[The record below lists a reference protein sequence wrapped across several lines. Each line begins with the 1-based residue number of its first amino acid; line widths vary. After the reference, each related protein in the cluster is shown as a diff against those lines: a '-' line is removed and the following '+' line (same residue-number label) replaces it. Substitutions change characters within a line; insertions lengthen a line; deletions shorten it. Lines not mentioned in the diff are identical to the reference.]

1 MKRAALLFAAVLAML
16 PRTSPAQGPQ
26 NTPPVQPQTPGA
38 AQQCLACHGARGE
51 GNPAGGFPRI
61 AAQSQYYIAKQL
73 DSYANGTRLN
83 AIMQPI
89 ATGLSREDRDAVAAY
104 YAQID
109 APVANAPTKDATQS
123 QPPSRGHI
131 LASTGDNDRRIPA
144 CINCHGPGGIGE
156 PPVYPYIAGL
166 DANYMTATLN
176 AWKNGARK
184 NDGGQQMATIAAALS
199 AEDIAAVTQYYAALP
214 PPKPAPTTIVQAPAA
229 GTKRAP
235 GATPSSSESAGPRS
249 DKSVGT
255 EQGAPTSGGSQG
267 PGGSGES
274 KTNKSGNTKG
284 GG

>member
-16 PRTSPAQGPQ
+16 PRTGHAQGPQ
-26 NTPPVQPQTPGA
+26 NTQPAQAQAPGA
-38 AQQCLACHGARGE
+38 AQQCVACQGARGE

-73 DSYANGTRLN
+73 ESYANGTRQN
-83 AIMQPI
+83 AIMEPI
-89 ATGLSREDRDAVAAY
+89 AKGLSREDRDAVAAY
-104 YAQID
+104 YARID
-109 APVANAPTKDATQS
+109 APAANAPSKDATQS
-123 QPPSRGHI
+123 QPPGRGQV

-156 PPVYPYIAGL
+156 PPVYPYLAGL
-166 DANYMTATLN
+166 DTNYMTATLN

-184 NDGGQQMATIAAALS
+184 NDGGQQMTTIAAALS
-199 AEDIAAVTQYYAALP
+199 AEDIAAVTQYYATLP
-214 PPKPAPTTIVQAPAA
+214 PPKPMPVTIVQAPAA
-229 GTKRAP
+229 GRKPAP
-235 GATPSSSESAGPRS
+235 GATPSTSEPAGPRS

-274 KTNKSGNTKG
+274 KTDKAGNTKG
-284 GG
+284 GR

>member
-16 PRTSPAQGPQ
+16 PRTGHAQGPQ
-26 NTPPVQPQTPGA
+26 NTQPAQAQAPGA
-38 AQQCLACHGARGE
+38 AQQCVACHGARGE

-73 DSYANGTRLN
+73 ESYANGTRQN

-89 ATGLSREDRDAVAAY
+89 AKGLSREDRDAVAAY
-104 YAQID
+104 YAQIE
-109 APVANAPTKDATQS
+109 APAANAATKDATQS
-123 QPPSRGHI
+123 QPPARGPA

-156 PPVYPYIAGL
+156 PPIYPYLAGL

-184 NDGGQQMATIAAALS
+184 NDGGQQMASIAAALS
-199 AEDIAAVTQYYAALP
+199 ADDIAAVTQYYAALS
-214 PPKPAPTTIVQAPAA
+214 PPKPMPVTIVQAPAA
-229 GTKRAP
+229 DRKPAP
-235 GATPSSSESAGPRS
+235 RATPSTSEPAGPRP

-255 EQGAPTSGGSQG
+255 EQGAPTTSGSQG
-267 PGGSGES
+267 PGGSSES
-274 KTNKSGNTKG
+274 KTDKAGNTKG
-284 GG
+284 GR